1 MSSVLAKKI
10 CILQKGVLGCTHTK
24 QRGYPVATKKNAR
37 QELVKASERRSKKAR
52 TERAKRDAKITKLR
66 ANGKS
71 QLEIAEEVGLTYQR
85 VGQILGGAK
94 RGERVKGGGK

>member
-1 MSSVLAKKI
+1 
-10 CILQKGVLGCTHTK
+10 
-24 QRGYPVATKKNAR
+24 VATKKNAR
-37 QELVKASERRSKKAR
+37 QELVKASERRSRNAKAA
-52 TERAKRDAKITKLR
+52 RARRDAKITRLR
-66 ANGKS
+66 ENGKS